1 MRTALD
7 PADFAQ
13 GQMLLSR
20 LPDTFS
26 NILRTAKMHPEVE
39 GRVSVSYEVAGA
51 GRRQVAATSSNEAI
65 RLVLAEIASLLTA
78 SAAPPETVQMN
89 LIEIDSTL
97 RQESSLPERVLSKAR
112 QQTLGASLPLSLKE
126 HLDSVAAEE
135 ATSFAEVCRR
145 FVLFG
150 FEDIVAQSLHASPTS
165 LFEMLG
171 HELQEW
177 DGSTSEQV
185 MVRLDPGHAVRLRS
199 IAKEYQKS
207 ISELTVLCTAHGV
220 SLQRTLASLESKVS
234 SCKGAS
240 IRNLVVKLGLQPT
253 ATPLVSSILAGNV
266 KAPRK
271 LLARLALAFDAPE
284 SLLSTLFRGSFDRR
298 LVPAFK
304 AEGVKPRLSTAP
316 TTWTSAVKSLNLSA
330 EDTKALL
337 DLGV

>member
-1 MRTALD
+1 MRTVLD
-7 PADFAQ
+7 QADLAQ

-26 NILRTAKMHPEVE
+26 NILRTAQLHPEAE

-51 GRRQVAATSSNEAI
+51 GRRIVAATSSKEAI
-65 RLVLAEIASLLTA
+65 RLVLEEIASLLTA
-78 SAAPPETVQMN
+78 SAASSETVQMSST
-89 LIEIDSTL
+89 ETESTL
-97 RQESSLPERVLSKAR
+97 RKEYSSPERALSKAR
-112 QQTLGASLPLSLKE
+112 QQTLGASLPLRLKE

-145 FVLFG
+145 FVIFG
-150 FEDIVAQSLHASPTS
+150 FEDLVAQSLYASPTS
-165 LFEMLG
+165 LFELIG
-171 HELQEW
+171 NEFQEW
-177 DGSTSEQV
+177 ESSTSEQV

-207 ISELTVLCTAHGV
+207 VSELTVLCTAHGI
-220 SLQRTLASLESKVS
+220 SLQRTLASLETKVS
-234 SCKGAS
+234 NCKGAS
-240 IRNLVVKLGLQPT
+240 IRKLVVKLGLQPA

-271 LLARLALAFDAPE
+271 LLARLASAFEAPE
-284 SLLSTLFRGSFDRR
+284 SLLVTLFRGSFDRR

-316 TTWTSAVKSLNLSA
+316 TTWTSAVKSLSLSA
-330 EDTKALL
+330 DDTKALL

>member
-1 MRTALD
+1 M
-7 PADFAQ
+7 
-13 GQMLLSR
+13 
-20 LPDTFS
+20 
-26 NILRTAKMHPEVE
+26 N
-39 GRVSVSYEVAGA
+39 
-51 GRRQVAATSSNEAI
+51 SS
-65 RLVLAEIASLLTA
+65 
-78 SAAPPETVQMN
+78 
-89 LIEIDSTL
+89 EIDATL
-97 RQESSLPERVLSKAR
+97 REGSSVPERVLSKAR

-150 FEDIVAQSLHASPTS
+150 FEDVVAQSLHASPTS

-220 SLQRTLASLESKVS
+220 SLQRTLTSLESKVS
-234 SCKGAS
+234 NCKGAS

-271 LLARLALAFDAPE
+271 LLARLASAFEAPE

-316 TTWTSAVKSLNLSA
+316 ATWTSAVKSLNLSA

>member
-7 PADFAQ
+7 PAGFAQ

-20 LPDTFS
+20 LPDIFS
-26 NILRTAKMHPEVE
+26 NMLRTAKLHPEAD
-39 GRVSVSYEVAGA
+39 GRVSVSYEVASA

-65 RLVLAEIASLLTA
+65 RLVLVEIASLLTA
-78 SAAPPETVQMN
+78 SAAPSETVQMN
-89 LIEIDSTL
+89 SSEIDATL
-97 RQESSLPERVLSKAR
+97 RKESSLPERVLSKTR
-112 QQTLGASLPLSLKE
+112 QQTLGASLPLRLKE

-150 FEDIVAQSLHASPTS
+150 FEGVVAQSLHASPAS
-165 LFEMLG
+165 LFEMLD

-207 ISELTVLCTAHGV
+207 VSELTVLCTAHGI
-220 SLQRTLASLESKVS
+220 SLQRTLVSLESKVS
-234 SCKGAS
+234 SYKGAS
-240 IRNLVVKLGLQPT
+240 IRNLVVNLGLQPT

-266 KAPRK
+266 KAPKK
-271 LLARLALAFDAPE
+271 LLARLASAFDAPE

-330 EDTKALL
+330 DDAKALL